1 MSEYGVLVL
10 GGTGQVGAAVV
21 QALLDAKHC
30 AEVVMITRR
39 PVASGGD
46 ARLRV
51 VVLDTDSPSFEA
63 EVAAL
68 AKSCGP
74 REMFGASCVGIGSGS
89 LKWSEEELTKL
100 EVGVVGAFARGCRA
114 GGIESFGLLTAAGT
128 SSNSLVRYARVMGRK
143 EEAVQAVGFA
153 RLAIFRPGI
162 IAGNAHTPKFL
173 GALGRLV
180 PGPWGTIDQ
189 TAIGRAFV
197 REFERRDFSGV
208 KILHN
213 AQMRQG

>member
-1 MSEYGVLVL
+1 MNEYGVLIL

-21 QALLDAKHC
+21 QALLDAPHC

-39 PVASGGD
+39 PVASRGD

-51 VVLDTDSPSFEA
+51 VVLDTDKPSFEQ

-74 REMFGASCVGIGSGS
+74 REMFGASCVGIGAGS
-89 LKWSEEELTKL
+89 RKWSEEELTKL
-100 EVGVVGAFARGCRA
+100 EVGVVGAFARGCHT

-128 SSNSLVRYARVMGRK
+128 NSNSLVRYGRVMGRK

-153 RLAIFRPGI
+153 RLMIFRPGI
-162 IAGNAHTPKFL
+162 IAGNVHTPGFVA
-173 GALGRLV
+173 ALGRII
-180 PGPWGTIDQ
+180 PGPWGTIEQ
-189 TAIGRAFV
+189 TEIGRAFV

-213 AQMRQG
+213 AEMR